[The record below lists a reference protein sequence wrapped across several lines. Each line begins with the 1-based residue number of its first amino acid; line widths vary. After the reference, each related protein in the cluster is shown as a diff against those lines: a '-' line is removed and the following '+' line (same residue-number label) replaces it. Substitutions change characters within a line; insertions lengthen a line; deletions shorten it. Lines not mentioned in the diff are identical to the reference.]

1 VTFGELARW
10 ERGSERVLVS
20 TKILD
25 LRSVRFRNPTKA
37 VEKDFVVIHAP
48 DWVNVVALTPEHHLV
63 LVRQFRFGANAFSL
77 EIPGGMI
84 EKGEDPV
91 TAGTREL
98 LEETGFGGG
107 VASLIGSVQPNP
119 AIQDNRCHFVLI
131 DGAVP
136 TGPLNWD
143 NDEEIETSTAPVADV
158 LAWAR
163 SGKITHSLTVAALTF
178 LEGVRRI

>member
-1 VTFGELARW
+1 
-10 ERGSERVLVS
+10 
-20 TKILD
+20 
-25 LRSVRFRNPTKA
+25 
-37 VEKDFVVIHAP
+37 
-48 DWVNVVALTPEHHLV
+48 
-63 LVRQFRFGANAFSL
+63 
-77 EIPGGMI
+77 
-84 EKGEDPV
+84 
-91 TAGTREL
+91 
-98 LEETGFGGG
+98 